1 MFNSLGQKE
10 ISLIFDLLLDDL
22 NKRLSGKGMAMMVSP
37 KLKRWLIERGYD
49 SKNGARPLR
58 RTIQNELERVV
69 ADQIISGKLRRGDIV
84 RADLKGD
91 KIVLVQ
97 QSEHASSRR
106 STAKVS

>member
-1 MFNSLGQKE
+1 MRSESNPS
-10 ISLIFDLLLDDL
+10 
-22 NKRLSGKGMAMMVSP
+22 GMAMMVSP

-69 ADQIISGKLRRGDIV
+69 ADQIINGKLRRGDIV

-91 KIVLVQ
+91 KVVLVQ
-97 QSEHASSRR
+97 QSERASSRR
-106 STAKVS
+106 STVKVS